1 VDVTEATFVE
11 EVIERSREV
20 PVVVDFWAAW
30 CAPCRQLAPILER
43 AVARHEGEVVLAKV
57 DIDANPALARSY
69 RTSSIPAV
77 KAFRHGVVVGEF
89 LGLQPPAAVDAFVDR
104 LIPSPAERLVQEGD
118 EASLREAVEVDPE
131 HAGARLAL
139 ARLLL
144 ADGRTEELAPLLE
157 PIEHQQE
164 AQSILAMARLHQS
177 DQPDVAA
184 GLAALQRGD
193 REAALSHLLDAVR
206 ATTGETRDDLR
217 LAMLGLFAELGDQH
231 PLVQR
236 FRRRLAQALY

>member
-1 VDVTEATFVE
+1 
-11 EVIERSREV
+11 
-20 PVVVDFWAAW
+20 
-30 CAPCRQLAPILER
+30 
-43 AVARHEGEVVLAKV
+43 
-57 DIDANPALARSY
+57 
-69 RTSSIPAV
+69 
-77 KAFRHGVVVGEF
+77 
-89 LGLQPPAAVDAFVDR
+89 
-104 LIPSPAERLVQEGD
+104 
-118 EASLREAVEVDPE
+118 VDPE